1 MKLFSFGYSV
11 LVAPMLKTQAFFD
24 NATHT
29 VTHLIWET
37 DSGAAMII
45 DPVLDFEPASATLS
59 SGSADKLLKVIEQKE
74 LDLIWV
80 LDTHAHADHLSA
92 GNYIREKTGAKL
104 GIGAHITEI
113 QKTFTPLFMADDV
126 KDDGRVFSRLF
137 EDGDSFKL
145 GNETVSVIHT
155 PGHTP
160 ACVCYHVGDML
171 FVGDTMFMP
180 DFGTA
185 RTDFP
190 GGDAATLYRSIQK
203 ILALPDETRIFVGH
217 DYLPEG
223 RDEFAWETTV
233 AAQKENIHLAGGVS
247 EADYVAMRNA
257 RDATLKAPTLIL
269 PSLQVNIRAGALP
282 PESKDGNTHF
292 IIPLNRMG

>member
-1 MKLFSFGYSV
+1 
-11 LVAPMLKTQAFFD
+11 MLRTKSFFD
-24 NATHT
+24 DATHT
-29 VTHLIWET
+29 ITHLVWEVE
-37 DSGAAMII
+37 SGAAMII

-59 SGSADKLLKVIEQKE
+59 STSADKLLDAVKE
-74 LDLIWV
+74 KKLDLIWV

-92 GNYIREKTGAKL
+92 GDYIREKTGAKL
-104 GIGAHITEI
+104 GIGAQITEI
-113 QKTFTPLFMADDV
+113 QKTFTPMFMADDV
-126 KDDGRVFSRLF
+126 KEDGRVFCELF
-137 EDGDSFKL
+137 DDGATFKL
-145 GNETVSVIHT
+145 GSETVRVMHT

-160 ACVCYHVGDML
+160 ACVSYHIGDML

-190 GGDAATLYRSIQK
+190 GGNAATLFRSIQK
-203 ILALPDETRIFVGH
+203 ILSLPDETRIFVGH
-217 DYLPEG
+217 DYLPKG

-233 AAQKENIHLAGGVS
+233 GAQKNNVHLAGGVS
-247 EADYVAMRNA
+247 EAEYVAMREA

-282 PESKDGNTHF
+282 PESKDGHTHF
-292 IIPLNRMG
+292 VIPLNRMG